1 MNRRGFLME
10 VTMKLQISLIAG
22 LLALSAASSPALA
35 GGDSPDRYDRWERQL
50 RTRVNALHVY
60 PEGAAKG
67 AMGDVLVSFRI
78 GDDGKPA
85 DIVIRQTS
93 GQAIFD
99 NAAVRLVAGLGKLGP
114 VPASRGAI
122 DRVTLKLSY
131 GEPATLAEAKRMAK
145 ATAEER
151 VANERRNRLIVS
163 QAKELAARR

>member
-1 MNRRGFLME
+1 
-10 VTMKLQISLIAG
+10 MKLNAKLIAAF
-22 LLALSAASSPALA
+22 LALSATGAPALA
-35 GGDSPDRYDRWERQL
+35 GADPSSRYDRWEQQL
-50 RTRVNALHVY
+50 RNRVTALHTY
-60 PEGAAKG
+60 PLGAEKG

-78 GDDGKPA
+78 GNDGKPA

-99 NAAVRLVAGLGKLGP
+99 NAAIRLVAGLGKLGP
-114 VPASRGAI
+114 VPASRDSI

-131 GEPATLAEAKRMAK
+131 GEPATLAEAKRMVK

-151 VANERRNRLIVS
+151 IANERRNRLIVS